1 MKTFF
6 SILFSLIILLT
17 TSCSETKFTHDYW
30 IMDTYCTVTLYGQTD
45 NNTKELV
52 SETLEKYEKELL
64 IKDGSK
70 SFFADADNC
79 EIPISKDISEM
90 LKICKQIS
98 ELTEGAFDLSI
109 APLTK
114 LWDIQNR
121 TTLPTES
128 EIESAKLLVG
138 YKNIIIE
145 DSTVTL
151 LNKDTGLDIG
161 AVGKGYAGEKA
172 AKTFKS
178 KGYTAGI
185 LNLGGNVTVFGENP
199 NREDGFFLIGIKN
212 PLSLSDIYCSVKVKD
227 TNIVTAG
234 GYERYFKHEGK
245 QYHHIIDPQTGYPAE
260 NGIKSVTIVCSNGII
275 ADALATAIYVS
286 GTDKASDILNEI
298 KKQYSDIAAIIYT
311 DENSIITYNIEK
323 YEFTTYNFEGDI
335 YPND

>member
-6 SILFSLIILLT
+6 SILFYLIILLT

-64 IKDGSK
+64 IKDDSK
-70 SFFADADNC
+70 SFFAETDSCD
-79 EIPISKDISEM
+79 IPISKNISEM
-90 LKICKQIS
+90 LKICRQIS
-98 ELTEGAFDLSI
+98 ELTEGAFDLSV

-121 TTLPTES
+121 TTPPTEN
-128 EIESAKLLVG
+128 EIESAKKLVG
-138 YKNIIIE
+138 YENILIT
-145 DSTVTL
+145 DSTVTF

-172 AKTFKS
+172 AETFKS

-199 NREDGFFLIGIKN
+199 NREDGYFLIGIKN
-212 PLSLSDIYCSVKVKD
+212 PLNLSEIYCSVKVKD

-234 GYERYFKHEGK
+234 GYERYFEHEGK
-245 QYHHIIDPQTGYPAE
+245 QYHHIIDPHTGYPVE
-260 NGIKSVTIVCSNGII
+260 NRIKSVTIVCSNGII
-275 ADALATAIYVS
+275 ADALATAIYVT
-286 GTDKASDILNEI
+286 GTEKAIDILNEI
-298 KKQYSDIAAIIYT
+298 VKQYSDIAAIIYT

-323 YEFTTYNFEGDI
+323 YGFTTYNFEGDI
-335 YPND
+335 YYND